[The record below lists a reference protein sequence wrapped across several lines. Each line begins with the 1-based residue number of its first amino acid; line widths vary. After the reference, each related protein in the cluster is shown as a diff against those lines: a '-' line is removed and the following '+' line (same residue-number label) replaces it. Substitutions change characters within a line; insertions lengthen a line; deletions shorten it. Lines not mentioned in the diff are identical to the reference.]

1 MTRTFEFEQVR
12 LIIISAFS
20 SLLAILTPTEGFV
33 VALII
38 GFGFNIF
45 CGMRA
50 DGISITRCK
59 NFSWNKAQ
67 KANSALYSFS
77 RASFS
82 SFSFFFSS
90 FVNGTGSYAILCNG
104 LHLKSLHRVNAL
116 AFTKLNFS

>member
-1 MTRTFEFEQVR
+1 MARTFEFEQIR

-50 DGISITRCK
+50 DGISISRCK

-67 KANSALYSFS
+67 KAIFELTLYFTIIYVIYSII
-77 RASFS
+77 
-82 SFSFFFSS
+82 FFQIKKF
-90 FVNGTGSYAILCNG
+90 FII
-104 LHLKSLHRVNAL
+104 
-116 AFTKLNFS
+116 